1 VRFIGVLLNSNLD
14 VLDGRFSTYVGD
26 EDQPDEITSGEHSEM
41 FDEDDEEFD
50 VLDRI
55 GPDPEPEG
63 D

>member
-1 VRFIGVLLNSNLD
+1 MRFLGVLLNSTHD
-14 VLDGRFSTYVGD
+14 GLDGRYSPQRDDLEDFS
-26 EDQPDEITSGEHSEM
+26 
-41 FDEDDEEFD
+41 EELD